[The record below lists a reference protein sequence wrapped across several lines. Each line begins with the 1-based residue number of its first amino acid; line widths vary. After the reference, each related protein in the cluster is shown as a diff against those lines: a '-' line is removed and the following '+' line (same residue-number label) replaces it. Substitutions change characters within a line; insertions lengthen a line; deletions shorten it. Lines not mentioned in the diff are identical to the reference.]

1 MKLER
6 CKKGHF
12 YDSTSIKFCPYC
24 ENTVNKTQDLLETD
38 EEKGTVAYIPIKIV
52 PVVGWLICIEG
63 IEKGKD
69 YRLVDKRNF
78 IGSTEDMDVC
88 ILDKKIEKNDNF
100 IITYNEKQRVFV
112 ISPGQAGNIVYLN
125 KKAVYETTQLENYSL
140 IEIGDTKLVF
150 VKFCGEHFVWNM

>member
-1 MKLER
+1 M
-6 CKKGHF
+6 
-12 YDSTSIKFCPYC
+12 
-24 ENTVNKTQDLLETD
+24 
-38 EEKGTVAYIPIKIV
+38 YI
-52 PVVGWLICIEG
+52 
-63 IEKGKD
+63 
-69 YRLVDKRNF
+69 RQ
-78 IGSTEDMDVC
+78 
-88 ILDKKIEKNDNF
+88 KIEKTDNF